1 MSRDAEAAW
10 NNPFENF
17 SRASNQ
23 LLDDSVQRV
32 MQDAA
37 DLPKDLDA
45 CYSLIAELSAR
56 LSHHETLLTE
66 TNTRLAT
73 KDSLLSEQETL
84 LVEQAAAVVDLQAS
98 REDLTHENEEL
109 NLTIQKLLA
118 RLYGHRRERFDDP
131 GQGKFDFGGD
141 GTVPDGLADAA
152 AEAEKIIQQY
162 MVRRTLRKRTKP
174 RDEKLPEHLP
184 RYEVVA
190 DTPPAD
196 QQCVQH
202 GPREVIGHDLTETL
216 EFERPKLKVRVTK
229 YPKYACPGHP
239 ECGLAQAPRP
249 ASLVEG
255 NRYDTSVATE
265 IIVGKY
271 AYHLPIY
278 RQQDYFA
285 GSGWTPDR
293 STLLNIMASAAYVL
307 EPLYRHYADVV
318 RSSGLIATDETRV
331 MLLLPP
337 DIPPIRPGDARS
349 RRIHEVLTQARADKK
364 SHASARMW
372 VYRNFGPDGTNLFDF
387 TVSRHRD
394 GPQEFLKNYA
404 GILLGDCYSG
414 FESIELA
421 SDQRLTR
428 AACNAHARRKVFDA
442 RGSHPLEAA
451 QLLALYRRLYD
462 IEDQARGKSP
472 QEVLALRRASSEPIM
487 KQMHDWLTSAA
498 AARVLPKSPLGEAV
512 RYLKNQWAALTV
524 FLRDGR
530 VPIDNN
536 DVEQLMKQVATGRK
550 NWLFIGSM
558 EAGYRAS
565 ILLTIVSTAHRHHLD
580 VWEYVRD
587 VLDRLLAGERD
598 LTQLRADRWA
608 PAHPEAIRQYRVTEA
623 RYRADAKTIRRAH
636 RRLPDPPCSA
646 TV

>member
-1 MSRDAEAAW
+1 
-10 NNPFENF
+10 
-17 SRASNQ
+17 
-23 LLDDSVQRV
+23 
-32 MQDAA
+32 MQDAT

-45 CYSLIAELSAR
+45 CHSLIAELSAC
-56 LSHHETLLTE
+56 LSQHESLINEKDTLLVAKE
-66 TNTRLAT
+66 
-73 KDSLLSEQETL
+73 SL
-84 LVEQAAAVVDLQAS
+84 LVEQAKAVVDLQAS
-98 REDLTHENEEL
+98 REKLTEENEEL

-118 RLYGHRRERFDDP
+118 RLYGHHRERFDDP
-131 GQGKFDFGGD
+131 GQGKFKFGD
-141 GTVPDGLADAA
+141 DAAVQDGLADAA
-152 AEAEKIIQQY
+152 AEAEKIIQEY
-162 MVRRTLRKRTKP
+162 TVRRALRKKTKP
-174 RDEKLPEHLP
+174 RDEKLPAHLP

-190 DTPPAD
+190 DAPAAD
-196 QQCVQH
+196 QQCMQH
-202 GPREVIGHDLTETL
+202 GERAVVGFDLTETL
-216 EFERPKLKVRVTK
+216 EFERPKLRVRVTK
-229 YPKYACPGHP
+229 YPKYVCPGYP
-239 ECGLAQAPRP
+239 DCGLAQAERP

-255 NRYDTSVATE
+255 NRYDTSIATE
-265 IIVGKY
+265 IVVGKY

-293 STLLNIMASAAYVL
+293 STLLNIQASAAYVL

-337 DIPPIRPGDARS
+337 DIPPPRDGDARS
-349 RRIHEVLTQARADKK
+349 RRIHEVLSRARADGK

-372 VYRNFGPDGTNLFDF
+372 VYRNFGRDGVNVFDF

-404 GILLGDCYSG
+404 GLLLGDCYAG

-428 AACNAHARRKVFDA
+428 AACNAHARRKVFES
-442 RGSHPLEAA
+442 REHHPLEAS

-472 QEVLALRRASSEPIM
+472 QEVLALRRESSVPIM
-487 KQMHDWLTSAA
+487 DQMHQWLTSGAA
-498 AARVLPKSPLGEAV
+498 DRVLPKSPLGESV
-512 RYLKNQWAALTV
+512 RYLNNQWDALTV
-524 FLRDGR
+524 FLGDGR

-558 EAGYRAS
+558 EAGYRAA

-580 VWEYVRD
+580 VWLYVKD

-598 LTQLRADRWA
+598 LASLRADRWA
-608 PAHPEAIRQYRVTEA
+608 QAHPDAIRQYRVSEA
-623 RYRADAKTIRRAH
+623 RYRADAKAIRRAE
-636 RRLPDPPCSA
+636 RRLTSQPNPA
-646 TV
+646 